1 MALLSLFFK
10 PLFLGSIL
18 VLKKKKKKNQG
29 AGALNVSLEVFSKVP
44 PATL

>member
-18 VLKKKKKKNQG
+18 VLKKKKKNQG